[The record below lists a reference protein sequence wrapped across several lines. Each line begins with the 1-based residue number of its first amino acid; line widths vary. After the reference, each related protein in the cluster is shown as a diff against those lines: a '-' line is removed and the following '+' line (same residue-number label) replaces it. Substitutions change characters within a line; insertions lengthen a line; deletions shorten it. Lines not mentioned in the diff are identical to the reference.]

1 MFRVS
6 FLAIGVAA
14 LFLTGCGSE
23 HSITE
28 QAAQATP
35 TNEIHVLSVT
45 QRTHLASNPAR
56 YEGLALSLAT
66 GKKITVSV
74 KQQPLIFFSP
84 NLGGQALLQELAQ
97 VHVSPTP
104 LLISTGFPSTFT
116 QQQAVAETQEL
127 VSQTHISW
135 PIVYDFTNPFG
146 TVISGLPDTYVW
158 KNGHV
163 WEIPGALPHAAQ
175 WQKAL

>member
-1 MFRVS
+1 ISKGFPSTFTPQQAVAETKKQVS
-6 FLAIGVAA
+6 
-14 LFLTGCGSE
+14 
-23 HSITE
+23 
-28 QAAQATP
+28 Q
-35 TNEIHVLSVT
+35 
-45 QRTHLASNPAR
+45 THIS
-56 YEGLALSLAT
+56 
-66 GKKITVSV
+66 
-74 KQQPLIFFSP
+74 
-84 NLGGQALLQELAQ
+84 
-97 VHVSPTP
+97 
-104 LLISTGFPSTFT
+104 ISTGFPSTFT